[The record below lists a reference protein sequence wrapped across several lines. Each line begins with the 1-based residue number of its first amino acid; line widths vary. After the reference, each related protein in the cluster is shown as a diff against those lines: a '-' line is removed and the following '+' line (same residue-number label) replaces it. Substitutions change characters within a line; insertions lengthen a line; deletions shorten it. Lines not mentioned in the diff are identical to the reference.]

1 MSYDEYLA
9 RSAEECRRMPENVE
23 GAEDLS
29 VGRRHQMSLKKS
41 IKDGEGKTIEFKAE
55 LPNSTT

>member
-1 MSYDEYLA
+1 
-9 RSAEECRRMPENVE
+9 MPENVE